1 MKRLL
6 PFTWLLMAYIA
17 PYMAGAQNVGR
28 AGEGAASISSPAPAA
43 RLPQHDT
50 PRARAAGALEV
61 TTLIRV
67 WVAESRWTADR
78 DHDIQAHVLLRYAR
92 RAHVSLA
99 VAADRLVWR
108 FSRPPRWVR
117 QLTPAC
123 VQPRSWPARL
133 RWSAHRPLSIALR
146 ERAAGLLRGE
156 ISDPCGEASGWRSPG
171 RALVRA
177 ERRGWERVDCGVT
190 HTVFVRRHDA
200 S

>member
-1 MKRLL
+1 VKRIW
-6 PFTWLLMAYIA
+6 PWSWLIAVYLA
-17 PYMAGAQNVGR
+17 PYAVAQPTSVGR
-28 AGEGAASISSPAPAA
+28 SSGEPASISSPAPAA

-50 PRARAAGALEV
+50 PRARAAGALAI
-61 TTLIRV
+61 TTLMRV

-123 VQPRSWPARL
+123 MQPRSWPARL
-133 RWSAHRPLSIALR
+133 RWSSHRPLCLALA
-146 ERAAGLLRGE
+146 ERAAGLLRGD
-156 ISDPCGEASGWRSPG
+156 ISDPCAEVSGWRSPG
-171 RALVRA
+171 RALARA
-177 ERRGWERVDCGVT
+177 ERRGFERVDCGVT
-190 HTVFVRRHDA
+190 RVVFVR
-200 S
+200 